1 MLLGRRITT
10 PRRSFTMLE
19 LMVVVGIIILLTAL
33 ALPAVS
39 KFLHGQRLHQSGRI
53 MQSAFNEARRAAI
66 TQRTKQFLVFF
77 KNTDDLGQIRYS
89 AQRYRDR
96 HGWEGEPFHLLPAT
110 EFEIEPATV
119 NGSAVQSSQR
129 IRGLKIAVWDARP
142 EQDDT
147 ILFGTSRRPQQTGAI
162 GWVEFRKDGTIN
174 LPNPPLT
181 NQNPPTAGYAANMFD
196 LNVNIEVTEAQLD
209 LLVDQVDLSL
219 RESGGNQVNKRCFL
233 DVDPNTGRVRFRVL
247 EGFSG
252 ATTG

>member
-1 MLLGRRITT
+1 MTRAGRFAL
-10 PRRSFTMLE
+10 RRSFTMLE
-19 LMVVVGIIILLTAL
+19 LMVVVGIIILMTAL

-77 KNTDDLGQIRYS
+77 RNTDELGNTRYS

-110 EFEIEPATV
+110 QFELENTTV
-119 NGSAVQSSQR
+119 TGSTAQASQR
-129 IRGLKIAVWDARP
+129 LRGLKVPVWDQRP

-147 ILFGTSRRPQQTGAI
+147 ILFGTSRRPQQTPGL
-162 GWVEFRKDGTIN
+162 GWIEFRKDGTIN

-181 NQNPPTAGYAANMFD
+181 NQNPPTSGYAANMFD
-196 LNVNIEVTEAQLD
+196 LNVNIEVTESQLD
-209 LLVDQVDLSL
+209 LLVDQVDMSI
-219 RESGGNQVNKRCFL
+219 RESGTNTVNKRCFL
-233 DVDPNTGRVRFRVL
+233 DIDPNTGRVRFRVL